1 MPSRDSSKA
10 NSVRN
15 HKAIGPQYKVTGYT
29 QSSSIKS
36 EREGGLKWI
45 VDLNQTHEQIT
56 KFFSYQKFY
65 KPVLKDIGIVQSSKK
80 LKKNKTRLTL
90 ASNFL

>member
-1 MPSRDSSKA
+1 MAHNIRSLA
-10 NSVRN
+10 
-15 HKAIGPQYKVTGYT
+15 YT

-65 KPVLKDIGIVQSSKK
+65 KPVLKDIGIVESSKK
-80 LKKNKTRLTL
+80 LKKKKTKAHIGLQF
-90 ASNFL
+90 SID